1 MSRKE
6 LIAQIEELCKCRLI
20 CYVTGDRK
28 GQEAQIGE
36 DALPPLY
43 EHLAT
48 VGKVDRLAFFSYS
61 RGGHTLTG
69 FAIANAFRE
78 FAKEVDVLIPFR
90 AHSCATLISLSG
102 NRIVMGPFGQLSPI
116 DPSITTPHGPSIQQD
131 GQVQFIPVSVED
143 VANYFALARS
153 EAKVPEEKMNE
164 VFARLSERVN
174 PLALGAVYRAREQI
188 GMLAKKLLKRHL
200 NDDKNIERIVNSLT
214 RELLSHDYVIGRSEA
229 KDLGLPI
236 EEASDEVAALM
247 WRLYQDFADELKLS
261 QPWIPETELGTQQ
274 SLKKVNCR
282 AVIES
287 RDKKHGYYSSYEMK
301 RTSIT
306 KDGVKYEAIQTKLVD
321 DSWKP
326 L

>member
-1 MSRKE
+1 MARKE
-6 LIAQIEELCKCRLI
+6 LIAKIEELSKCRLI

-36 DALPPLY
+36 DSLPPLY
-43 EHLAT
+43 EHLAAI
-48 VGKVDRLAFFSYS
+48 GKVEKIAFFIYT

-69 FAIANAFRE
+69 FAMANAFRE
-78 FAKEVDVLIPFR
+78 FAKEVDILIPFR
-90 AHSCATLISLSG
+90 AHSCGTLISLSG
-102 NRIVMGPFGQLSPI
+102 SRINMGPFGQLSPI
-116 DPSITTPHGPSIQQD
+116 DPSITTPHGPSIQHE

-153 EAKVPEEKMNE
+153 EAKVSEEKMNE
-164 VFARLSERVN
+164 VFSRLSERVN

-200 NDDKNIERIVNSLT
+200 NDENRIEKIVNSLT
-214 RELLSHDYVIGRSEA
+214 RQLLSHDYVIGRSEA
-229 KDLGLPI
+229 KELGLPI
-236 EEASDEVAALM
+236 EDPSEEMSGLM
-247 WRLYQDFADELKLS
+247 WQLYQDFAEELKLS
-261 QPWIPETELGTQQ
+261 HPWIPETELGTQQ
-274 SLKKVNCR
+274 SVKKVNCR

-287 RDKKHGYYSSYEMK
+287 REKKHGYCSSYEMK

-306 KDGVKYEAIQTKLVD
+306 KDGVKYDAVQTKTVD

-326 L
+326 F